1 MKTTEILLTAILGVL
16 LSAVTVFATVAPPP
30 AQPIT
35 PVPEPSTLALLGIG
49 LAAGLGYKT
58 LRKKR
63 D

>member
-1 MKTTEILLTAILGVL
+1 MKTTKILLTALLGVL
-16 LSAVTVFATVAPPP
+16 LSAVTVFAIAVE
-30 AQPIT
+30 

-49 LAAGLGYKT
+49 LAAGLGYKM